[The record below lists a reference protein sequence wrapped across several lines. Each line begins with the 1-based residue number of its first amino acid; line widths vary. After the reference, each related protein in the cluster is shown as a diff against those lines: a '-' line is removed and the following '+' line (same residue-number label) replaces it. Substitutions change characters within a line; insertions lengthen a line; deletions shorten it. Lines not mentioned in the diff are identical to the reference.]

1 MRTTIK
7 RVLAICAAII
17 ISVVLAVNCFF
28 GNAFSESDS
37 KYENTCED
45 IMELQEG
52 AVLLSDDLDRHFG
65 CDEDGGIEYPS
76 DYAGRWLDGSKLV
89 LALTSID
96 SESTRKYIEWAGDKS
111 DLLVFKKAE
120 YSHKLLSEKMDDI
133 MEYLRIDGF
142 NVTMGYISDV
152 GNKIVIGIETSKG
165 KTIKELGAELS
176 DIFSVPVSVSIS
188 EEAEPL

>member
-1 MRTTIK
+1 
-7 RVLAICAAII
+7 
-17 ISVVLAVNCFF
+17 
-28 GNAFSESDS
+28 
-37 KYENTCED
+37 
-45 IMELQEG
+45 
-52 AVLLSDDLDRHFG
+52 
-65 CDEDGGIEYPS
+65 
-76 DYAGRWLDGSKLV
+76 
-89 LALTSID
+89 
-96 SESTRKYIEWAGDKS
+96 
-111 DLLVFKKAE
+111 
-120 YSHKLLSEKMDDI
+120 MDDI